1 MNYRQINTL
10 APTLGIRQ
18 AIRQEANARG
28 IPEGK
33 VGQYVGDMERGI
45 QAAIPEFANM
55 LEQQQ
60 SEGQIPNPSETVE
73 QVREDMV

>member
-1 MNYRQINTL
+1 
-10 APTLGIRQ
+10 
-18 AIRQEANARG
+18 
-28 IPEGK
+28 
-33 VGQYVGDMERGI
+33 MERGI